1 MPAGYGFG
9 FIFRFTKD
17 LTLEN
22 KNGIAAK
29 NGINITITISRKLQS
44 LMHRSGLGGG
54 QAKHQFSRIGIRN
67 RALINAADSH
77 PMGNTGLFEQPVSG
91 LRRRSKQ
98 QQGGTQQLGMLLR
111 LTPLGRSAIADP
123 IVLLSNRSRNRAA
136 RAMRCLPFTDALYRD
151 LQDQGLD
158 AETLWHDQ
166 PRYRRGKGWRHNSE
180 NLEDDLRW
188 LIRVGVLRREVDGQG
203 LTSRFR
209 LTPLGRQL
217 LDGDPDLLQQR
228 AAPLERLRH
237 AVRRRWPL

>member
-1 MPAGYGFG
+1 
-9 FIFRFTKD
+9 
-17 LTLEN
+17 
-22 KNGIAAK
+22 
-29 NGINITITISRKLQS
+29 
-44 LMHRSGLGGG
+44 
-54 QAKHQFSRIGIRN
+54 
-67 RALINAADSH
+67 
-77 PMGNTGLFEQPVSG
+77 
-91 LRRRSKQ
+91 
-98 QQGGTQQLGMLLR
+98 
-111 LTPLGRSAIADP
+111 
-123 IVLLSNRSRNRAA
+123 
-136 RAMRCLPFTDALYRD
+136 MRCLPFTQALYRD

-158 AETLWHDQ
+158 AEFLWRDQ
-166 PRYRRGKGWRHNSE
+166 RRYRRGKGWHHHAE